1 MEKNI
6 EITEERK
13 RVSWLTSLI
22 TICLFVVVAKPMGD
36 YIYNVFQ
43 QNGPFQKVFG
53 PIEKILFKIAG
64 IKGYSQSWKRYLF
77 CLIITNLFFILVVYS
92 IFRLQGMLP
101 LNPNHFP
108 GMEPTLAFHTAIT
121 FMTNANLQH
130 YGGESNLS
138 YFSQMAG
145 VTFMMFAAPATSMAI
160 GITFIRVLAGK
171 KVRNFFVDF
180 VQSIV
185 RVLLPISFVA
195 SLIFLA
201 LGTPQTL
208 DSTIIAKTLEGTEQV
223 IPRGPVAS
231 LLAIKELGDNGGG
244 FFGTV
249 SAHPFENP
257 NMISNVLQMMLQML
271 IPMAFPFV
279 YGRMVG
285 NRKQGR
291 MFFVSMLIL
300 FIVGFSALA
309 ISELKGN
316 PLLNQIGVDHSQ
328 GNMEGKEM
336 RLGVIFSALYATVT
350 SASGTGGVNTTHDTL
365 TPIGGMVPLVNM
377 LLGTVYGGIGVGF
390 MNVIMYAMIA
400 VFLAGLMVG
409 RTPEFLNKKLEG
421 KELKLIAITIVSQPL
436 LILGAAAIAFSTH
449 FGTDAIS
456 NPGFHGLTQVIYE
469 YTSSAV
475 NNGSGFEGLNDNTPF
490 WNISTGLVMYI
501 GRYFSI
507 ITMLAVAVGLK
518 KKKIVPETIGTF
530 QTDSRLFGGILLGT
544 IFIIGALTFLPV
556 LVLGPIAEF
565 LTIL

>member
-1 MEKNI
+1 MN
-6 EITEERK
+6 
-13 RVSWLTSLI
+13 WLTSLI
-22 TICLFVVVAKPMGD
+22 TIGLFVLIAKLMGD
-36 YIYNVFQ
+36 YIYNA
-43 QNGPFQKVFG
+43 FQKRDSFQRVYG
-53 PIEKILFKIAG
+53 PLEGVIFKVAG
-64 IKGYSQSWKRYLF
+64 IKGHNQTGKQYMF
-77 CLIITNLFFILVVYS
+77 CLIMTNFFFIVVVYS

-101 LNPNHFP
+101 LNPNHFE
-108 GMEPTLAFHTAIT
+108 GLEPTLAFHTAIT

-130 YGGESNLS
+130 YGGESSLS
-138 YFSQMAG
+138 YFSQMVG
-145 VTFMMFAAPATSMAI
+145 VTFMMFAAPATSMAV
-160 GITFIRVLAGK
+160 GITFIRLLAGK
-171 KVRNFFVDF
+171 RVGNFFVDF
-180 VQSIV
+180 VQSIT
-185 RVLLPISFVA
+185 RVLLPIAFVM
-195 SLIFLA
+195 SLLFVL

-208 DSTIIAKTLEGTEQV
+208 DSAVTVKTAEGTIQE

-231 LLAIKELGDNGGG
+231 LLSIKELGDNGGG

-291 MFFVSMLIL
+291 IFFISMLIL
-300 FIVGFSALA
+300 FVIGFGILA
-309 ISELKGN
+309 MSEVKGN
-316 PLLNQIGVDHSQ
+316 PLLNQFGLESSQ
-328 GNMEGKEM
+328 GNMEGKEA
-336 RLGVIFSALYATVT
+336 RLGVISSALYATVT

-365 TPIGGMVPLVNM
+365 TPIGVLVPLVNM
-377 LLGTVYGGIGVGF
+377 LLGTVFGGIGVGF

-421 KELKLIAITIVSQPL
+421 KEMKLIAITIVSQPL

-449 FGTDAIS
+449 YGTDAIS

-475 NNGSGFEGLNDNTPF
+475 NNGSGFEGLKDNTPF
-490 WNISTGLVMYI
+490 WNLSTGIVMYI
-501 GRYFSI
+501 GRYLGF

-518 KKKIVPETIGTF
+518 KKKVIPETVGTF
-530 QTDSRLFGGILLGT
+530 QTDTHLFGGILLST
-544 IFIIGALTFLPV
+544 VCIVGALTFLPV

-565 LTIL
+565 LTIV

>member
-1 MEKNI
+1 MN
-6 EITEERK
+6 
-13 RVSWLTSLI
+13 WLTSLI

-36 YIYNVFQ
+36 YIYNAFQ
-43 QNGPFQKVFG
+43 QKGPFQKIFG
-53 PIEKILFKIAG
+53 PLEKSLFKIAG
-64 IKGYSQSWKRYLF
+64 IKGYSQSWQRYLY
-77 CLIITNLFFILVVYS
+77 CLIIANLFFMLVVYS

-145 VTFMMFAAPATSMAI
+145 ITFMMFAAPATSLSI

-171 KVRNFFVDF
+171 KIGNFFVDF
-180 VQSIV
+180 VQSII

-195 SLIFLA
+195 SLVFLA

-291 MFFVSMLIL
+291 MFFVSTLIL
-300 FIVGFSALA
+300 FIIGFQVLA
-309 ISELKGN
+309 TSELKGN
-316 PLLNQIGVDHSQ
+316 PLLNQIGIEDTQ

-336 RLGVIFSALYATVT
+336 RLGVISSALYATVT

-421 KELKLIAITIVSQPL
+421 KEMKLIAITIVSQPL

-449 FGTDAIS
+449 FGTDGIS

-490 WNISTGLVMYI
+490 WNISTGVVMYI

-530 QTDSRLFGGILLGT
+530 QTDSRLFGGVLLCT
-544 IFIIGALTFLPV
+544 IFIVGALTFLPV
-556 LVLGPIAEF
+556 LVLGPIAEL
-565 LTIL
+565 LTIS

>member
-1 MEKNI
+1 MN
-6 EITEERK
+6 
-13 RVSWLTSLI
+13 WLTSLI

-43 QNGPFQKVFG
+43 QKEPFQKIFG
-53 PIEKILFKIAG
+53 PLEKFLFKVAG
-64 IKGYSQSWKRYLF
+64 IKGHRQSWKHYLF
-77 CLIITNLFFILVVYS
+77 CLILTNLFFILVVYS

-101 LNPNHFP
+101 LNPNHFS

-171 KVRNFFVDF
+171 KIGNFFVDF
-180 VQSIV
+180 VQSIT
-185 RVLLPISFVA
+185 RVLLPISFVT

-201 LGTPQTL
+201 LGTPQTI
-208 DSTIIAKTLEGTEQV
+208 DSTIIAKTLEGAEQA

-231 LLAIKELGDNGGG
+231 LLSIKELGDNGGG

-291 MFFVSMLIL
+291 MLFVSMLIL
-300 FIVGFSALA
+300 FIIGFSILA

-316 PLLNQIGVDHSQ
+316 PLLNQIGIDSSQ

-336 RLGVIFSALYATVT
+336 RLGVISSALYATVT

-377 LLGTVYGGIGVGF
+377 LLGTVFGGIGVGF

-421 KELKLIAITIVSQPL
+421 KEMKLIAITIISQPL

-456 NPGFHGLTQVIYE
+456 NPSFHGLTQVIYE

-507 ITMLAVAVGLK
+507 ITMLAVAIGLK
-518 KKKIVPETIGTF
+518 KKKTVPETIGTF
-530 QTDSRLFGGILLGT
+530 QADNRLFGGILLGT
-544 IFIIGALTFLPV
+544 IFVVGALTFLPV
-556 LVLGPIAEF
+556 LALGPIAEL
-565 LTIL
+565 LTIS

>member
-1 MEKNI
+1 MN
-6 EITEERK
+6 
-13 RVSWLTSLI
+13 WLTSLL

-43 QNGPFQKVFG
+43 QKGSFQKIFD
-53 PIEKILFKIAG
+53 PLEKILFKIAG
-64 IKGYSQSWKRYLF
+64 IKGYSQSWQRYLF
-77 CLIITNLFFILVVYS
+77 CLIITNLFCILVVYS

-108 GMEPTLAFHTAIT
+108 GMEPTLALHTAIT

-145 VTFMMFAAPATSMAI
+145 ITFMMFAAPATSLSI
-160 GITFIRVLAGK
+160 GITFIRVLAGR
-171 KVRNFFVDF
+171 KVGNFFVDF

-208 DSTIIAKTLEGTEQV
+208 DSTVIAKTFEGTEQV

-291 MFFVSMLIL
+291 SFFVSMFIL
-300 FIVGFSALA
+300 FIAGFSTLA

-316 PLLNQIGVDHSQ
+316 PLLNQIGVESSQ

-336 RLGVIFSALYATVT
+336 RLGVISSALYATVT

-377 LLGTVYGGIGVGF
+377 LLGTVFGGIGVGF
-390 MNVIMYAMIA
+390 INVIMYAMIA

-421 KELKLIAITIVSQPL
+421 KEMKLIAITIVSQPL

-449 FGTDAIS
+449 LGTDSIS

-469 YTSSAV
+469 YTSSAM

-544 IFIIGALTFLPV
+544 IFIVGALTFLPI

-565 LTIL
+565 LTIS

>member
-1 MEKNI
+1 MN
-6 EITEERK
+6 
-13 RVSWLTSLI
+13 WLTSLL

-43 QNGPFQKVFG
+43 QKGSFQKIFD
-53 PIEKILFKIAG
+53 PLEKILFKIAG
-64 IKGYSQSWKRYLF
+64 IKGYSQSWQRYLF
-77 CLIITNLFFILVVYS
+77 CLIITNLFCILVVYS

-108 GMEPTLAFHTAIT
+108 GMEPTLALHTAIT

-145 VTFMMFAAPATSMAI
+145 ITFMMFAAPATSLSI
-160 GITFIRVLAGK
+160 GITFIRVLAGR
-171 KVRNFFVDF
+171 KVGNFFVDF

-195 SLIFLA
+195 ALIFLA

-208 DSTIIAKTLEGTEQV
+208 DSTIIAKTLEETEQV

-291 MFFVSMLIL
+291 SFFVSMFIL
-300 FIVGFSALA
+300 FIAGFSTLA

-316 PLLNQIGVDHSQ
+316 PLLNQIGVESSQ

-336 RLGVIFSALYATVT
+336 RLGVISSALYATVT

-377 LLGTVYGGIGVGF
+377 LLGTVFGGIGVGF
-390 MNVIMYAMIA
+390 INVIMYAMIA

-421 KELKLIAITIVSQPL
+421 KEMKLIAITIVSQPL

-449 FGTDAIS
+449 LGTDSIS

-469 YTSSAV
+469 YTSSAM

-544 IFIIGALTFLPV
+544 IFIVGALTFLPI

-565 LTIL
+565 LTIS